1 VQGKTGVVVLGV
13 VDLTAAPAVHTHSTS
28 DVSGLAAA
36 IADNAPVVSV
46 QGRTGQV
53 VVSVAD
59 LSAASV
65 SHTHSTTDVSGLTAV
80 ANVVS
85 VNGITGTP
93 VVVAG
98 QGITV
103 STSGSNIQIAAGD
116 GLPQQGGNANRLL
129 STDGTAATWVTR
141 YSIVDPVLVQGG
153 GITLTRDTTSG
164 SITIEAAGGTS
175 GVSVGNSTPLPLG
188 VAAAGTSSFASR
200 EDHVHKIPTISDIT
214 AAAAVHTHSTTDVSG
229 LTAAIAANSPVSS
242 VQGKVGTVVLSVAD
256 LTAAPAVHTHS
267 TSDVSGLVYVSSL
280 NGQTGSL
287 SVVAGSNITVSTSAG
302 SIAIS
307 GENNVVS
314 VNGKTGVVVLN
325 NVDVSAA
332 STSHTHLAASV
343 TDLTN
348 VANVVSVNG
357 LTGAVTISTS
367 GGGGGSTAASIGTK
381 SPSSNPSNDYDAGTT
396 DVVRVDPTTGLT
408 ITGLAGGVSG
418 VVKLLVN
425 VSTHNVL
432 LSSSNTNSNSTN
444 RFLFTGSDRVLS
456 ENDSASTFYDSTS
469 QRWRLIADEPAA
481 PPYHWAT
488 VTATSTLNNYSPGT
502 ATVLRVVASGGN
514 RFISGFSGGG
524 PNKALRV
531 INIST
536 NSLTLYHESGS
547 SDAANRLL
555 LDAGTDRA
563 LQENDQAELLYDPIS
578 SRWRVTPCCGVSS

>member
-1 VQGKTGVVVLGV
+1 
-13 VDLTAAPAVHTHSTS
+13 
-28 DVSGLAAA
+28 
-36 IADNAPVVSV
+36 
-46 QGRTGQV
+46 
-53 VVSVAD
+53 
-59 LSAASV
+59 
-65 SHTHSTTDVSGLTAV
+65 
-80 ANVVS
+80 
-85 VNGITGTP
+85 
-93 VVVAG
+93 
-98 QGITV
+98 
-103 STSGSNIQIAAGD
+103 
-116 GLPQQGGNANRLL
+116 
-129 STDGTAATWVTR
+129 
-141 YSIVDPVLVQGG
+141 
-153 GITLTRDTTSG
+153 
-164 SITIEAAGGTS
+164 
-175 GVSVGNSTPLPLG
+175 
-188 VAAAGTSSFASR
+188 
-200 EDHVHKIPTISDIT
+200 
-214 AAAAVHTHSTTDVSG
+214 
-229 LTAAIAANSPVSS
+229 
-242 VQGKVGTVVLSVAD
+242 
-256 LTAAPAVHTHS
+256 
-267 TSDVSGLVYVSSL
+267 
-280 NGQTGSL
+280 
-287 SVVAGSNITVSTSAG
+287 
-302 SIAIS
+302 
-307 GENNVVS
+307 
-314 VNGKTGVVVLN
+314 
-325 NVDVSAA
+325 
-332 STSHTHLAASV
+332 
-343 TDLTN
+343 
-348 VANVVSVNG
+348 VVSVNG

-367 GGGGGSTAASIGTK
+367 GGGGPASIGTK

-502 ATVLRVVASGGN
+502 ATVLRVVASGGS

-536 NSLTLYHESGS
+536 NNLTLYHESSS